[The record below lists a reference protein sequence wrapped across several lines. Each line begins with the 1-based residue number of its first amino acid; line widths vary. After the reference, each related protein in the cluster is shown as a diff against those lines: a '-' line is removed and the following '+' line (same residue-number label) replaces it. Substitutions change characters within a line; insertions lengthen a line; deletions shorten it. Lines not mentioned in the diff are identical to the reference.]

1 MASTSMIV
9 KSQGTSDMVDPLNS
23 LPPHQVSMGVAG
35 QNKVIRRESA
45 DDYSFVLFQFFA
57 DCRLILCKHGKQWIV
72 QFRSTRKPNMGT
84 WVGRKHVTSKAAL
97 LVICSALNLV
107 RDQSVAQKVL
117 KLPAQVYQL
126 HKK

>member
-1 MASTSMIV
+1 MANPQ
-9 KSQGTSDMVDPLNS
+9 KAPPPCGTSKGEAN
-23 LPPHQVSMGVAG
+23 

-57 DCRLILCKHGKQWIV
+57 DGRLILCKHGKQWIV
-72 QFRSTRKPNMGT
+72 QFRSTRKPNVGT
-84 WVGRKHVTSKAAL
+84 WVGCKHVTSKAAL

-117 KLPAQVYQL
+117 LMPEKVSEAAENG
-126 HKK
+126 